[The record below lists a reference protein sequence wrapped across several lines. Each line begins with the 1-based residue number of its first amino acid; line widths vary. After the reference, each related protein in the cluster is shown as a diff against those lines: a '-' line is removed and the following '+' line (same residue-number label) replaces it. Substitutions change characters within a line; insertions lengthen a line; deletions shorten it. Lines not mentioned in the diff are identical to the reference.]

1 MSFLYRI
8 WIVSLVLIPALVHAQ
23 FALDV
28 PSNGDK
34 LSGIGVI
41 HGWKC
46 EARGNITIRFNDGD
60 AIPTTYGFPRGDT
73 AAACG
78 DDGNNAFFSFFNW
91 AILGDGKHTA
101 KAYDN
106 SVLFAESTF
115 EVTTTGEE
123 FLVGASGECQI
134 SEFPSPGETTTFE
147 WNQATQ
153 HLEMTNVEE
162 TPSVVITP
170 QAQ

>member
-1 MSFLYRI
+1 MSFLYCI
-8 WIVSLVLIPALVHAQ
+8 WIISVALVPALVHAQ
-23 FALDV
+23 AALDV

-60 AIPTTYGFPRGDT
+60 PIPTTYGFPRRDT

-78 DDGNNAFFSFFNW
+78 DDGNNGFVSYFNW

-101 KAYDN
+101 RAYDDGV
-106 SVLFAESTF
+106 SFAESTF

-123 FLVGASGECQI
+123 FLVGASGECWI
-134 SEFPSPGETTTFE
+134 SDFPSPGEITTFE

-153 HLEMTNVEE
+153 HLEMT
-162 TPSVVITP
+162 SVKGSP
-170 QAQ
+170 D